1 MAMATRFDRGLSVVA
16 YSNFFGLF
24 DIGHDEAKLFSR
36 GGVGA
41 ISFHLEFVATRQNNI
56 LVVGGANKIFTF

>member
-1 MAMATRFDRGLSVVA
+1 MA

-56 LVVGGANKIFTF
+56 LVVGGANNIFIF